1 MKKVILSLFG
11 LLLFM
16 QFSFAQAVT
25 VSGVVTSE
33 DDGLPLPGVSV
44 VIKGTT
50 SGTST
55 DLDGAY
61 TINVSQGQTLLFTSI
76 GFVYVEQKID
86 RGQVN
91 VVMKTDAV

>member
-1 MKKVILSLFG
+1 
-11 LLLFM
+11 M

-76 GFVYVEQKID
+76 GFVDVEQKID
-86 RGQVN
+86 RGGR
-91 VVMKTDAV
+91 